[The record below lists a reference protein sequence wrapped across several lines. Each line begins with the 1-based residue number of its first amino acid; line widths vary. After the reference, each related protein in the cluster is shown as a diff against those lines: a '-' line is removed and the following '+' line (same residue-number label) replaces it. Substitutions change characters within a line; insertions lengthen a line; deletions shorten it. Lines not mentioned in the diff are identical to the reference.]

1 MTSNFAGLRK
11 NETTPAE
18 ATQQTGASYSVKRPA
33 SPLAPYAGD
42 YGAHRGLQTACIIRI
57 DSSCAYA
64 CFWGLF
70 GCLTAFWRV
79 FEVAAKVSNL
89 DTLNGVVGCADLFV
103 T

>member
-42 YGAHRGLQTACIIRI
+42 YGAHRGLQTAYIIRI
-57 DSSCAYA
+57 DPSCGYA
-64 CFWGLF
+64 CFRGLY
-70 GCLTAFWRV
+70 GRLAAFWRV
-79 FEVAAKVSNL
+79 FDVALQVGNFP
-89 DTLNGVVGCADLFV
+89 TLGGRVGRADLFV